1 MAALTLAFHP
11 NSFHNFSN
19 NFQQLLLASIST
31 APYLEGKKPR
41 KRHIC
46 KFCHREFTKS
56 YNLQIHERTHTDERP
71 FPCNQC
77 DKRFRRAD
85 HLRDHSFTHGAARPF
100 SCNSCGKGFG
110 SARSL
115 AIHRVVHSKGCPLCP
130 APCTS
135 PSSLRSHLNTCHS
148 RVKPKLLL
156 SLTDNLHLNCS
167 SIPASSNAPESD
179 SDSDSISDQSD
190 SDPDIDVCSMK
201 EEEEEESML
210 SPILK
215 SCSIPRNGFSIEELL
230 M

>member
-1 MAALTLAFHP
+1 MAALTLPFYP
-11 NSFHNFSN
+11 STFNSFPN
-19 NFQQLLLASIST
+19 NFHQLLLASIASPSSS
-31 APYLEGKKPR
+31 PYLQSKRPR

-71 FPCNQC
+71 FPCIQC

-100 SCNSCGKGFG
+100 SCNNCGKGFG

-115 AIHRVVHSKGCPLCP
+115 AIHRVVHSQGCPLCP

-135 PSSLRSHLNTCHS
+135 PSSLRTHLNTCHS
-148 RVKPKLLL
+148 TVKPKLLL
-156 SLTDNLHLNCS
+156 SLTDNLALNCS
-167 SIPASSNAPESD
+167 SAPVPESD
-179 SDSDSISDQSD
+179 SDSDSFSD
-190 SDPDIDVCSMK
+190 SSDWDPEIDVCTVKK
-201 EEEEEESML
+201 EEEEKRVTHCCL
-210 SPILK
+210 NPK
-215 SCSIPRNGFSIEELL
+215 NGFSIEELL